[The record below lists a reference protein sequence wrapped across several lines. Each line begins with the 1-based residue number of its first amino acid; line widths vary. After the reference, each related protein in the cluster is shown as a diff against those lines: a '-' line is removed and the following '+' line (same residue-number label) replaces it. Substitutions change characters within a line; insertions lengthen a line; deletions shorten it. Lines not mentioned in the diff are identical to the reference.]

1 MNKSEFNIFKSL
13 TDLLNDEKYKGKN
26 FRLFSQ
32 VGLGGII
39 NTKTPY
45 KSASQNEKNAF
56 LAINSLRADFII
68 LDCLG
73 YPVVLIEY
81 NGYGH
86 NIENP
91 AYRDIRKQYA
101 CQQVNLPLVIFYF
114 KDDKNAA
121 IEENNRKLEEVS
133 RILLSHTV
141 RK

>member
-1 MNKSEFNIFKSL
+1 M
-13 TDLLNDEKYKGKN
+13 
-26 FRLFSQ
+26 
-32 VGLGGII
+32 
-39 NTKTPY
+39 
-45 KSASQNEKNAF
+45 
-56 LAINSLRADFII
+56 AINSLRADFII